1 MADVAATKEA
11 PVTTTAAASV
21 DAKVTA
27 PAPAA
32 PAPAATVTAAAD
44 ATKAA
49 AAAPWMSTEPKKPD
63 AAKVEPEGTKED
75 VKYELKAPEGV
86 SMDASALE
94 GYVSFAKENGLTPA
108 QAQKL
113 LDRDVAA
120 KKQAD
125 DAVWEQVRK
134 TDAENLKAIQT
145 AWGDKFGEKSER
157 VKRAFDYVDPDGS
170 LRKEMESIGVAHHRP
185 LVEAFLKVGDLLAN
199 DSLRTPS
206 IAGPAA
212 KDNRTPHEKA
222 RDYYAQKM
230 AEQQGKVLR
239 K

>member
-1 MADVAATKEA
+1 
-11 PVTTTAAASV
+11 
-21 DAKVTA
+21 
-27 PAPAA
+27 
-32 PAPAATVTAAAD
+32 
-44 ATKAA
+44 
-49 AAAPWMSTEPKKPD
+49 MSSEKKPD
-63 AAKVEPEGTKED
+63 AAAAAAQPEKPKED
-75 VKYELKAPEGV
+75 VKYELKAPEGA

-125 DAVWEQVRK
+125 DAMWEQVRK
-134 TDAENLKAIQT
+134 TDADNLKGIQT
-145 AWGDKFGEKSER
+145 AWGDKFGENAEK

-170 LRKEMESIGVAHHRP
+170 LRKDMERVGVAHHRP
-185 LVEAFLKVGDLLAN
+185 LVEAFLKVGELLAN

-212 KDNRTPHEKA
+212 KDNRTAHEKA
-222 RDYYAQKM
+222 RDYYAAKM